1 MSYKIHISDRR
12 YEEYK
17 FVDSRTLDNSHVD
30 GVDVDPISNKL
41 FNQDI
46 FKLLDD
52 GNIILQHSSVRSMPV
67 IPGVLVLN
75 NNKTYGKKGKR
86 FLYKCIPDDRRLPE
100 FLVPYTIKSKFNK
113 SLKIFM

>member
-52 GNIILQHSSVRSMPV
+52 GNIIVQKYFYLTS
-67 IPGVLVLN
+67 GDN
-75 NNKTYGKKGKR
+75 ET
-86 FLYKCIPDDRRLPE
+86 
-100 FLVPYTIKSKFNK
+100 
-113 SLKIFM
+113 SLKQKTQTLEYKAYPEAIIRVFRDINF